1 VLLAVELLL
10 FEWKPRSFVPV
21 AMASATAAAA
31 RRYLLGLGP
40 LFPVHA
46 HPLFIGPSGLAGCVV
61 VGLGAGALSA
71 LMTLAVYACEDLFQ
85 KHMPI
90 HWMWWPAIG
99 GLGIGLG
106 GLLFPQALG
115 VGYNTIGALLQGEV
129 PRTTLLGILLV
140 KSSIWAFALGSGTSG
155 GVLAPLLMMGG
166 ALGGVEGAFLP
177 AVGPGFWPL
186 VSMGAI
192 LGGTMR
198 SPLTGIVFAIEL
210 THDLNMMLPLLVAV
224 TIAHAFTV
232 LTLRRS
238 ILTENVSRRGFHLT
252 REYSIDPLEIL
263 FVREVVR
270 TNVVALSSS
279 MTLDQTRA
287 IIGESPRPRRRQR
300 LYPVVDDE
308 QRLLGVVARNH
319 LEHCIH
325 SGPASMRI
333 ADIAQSMPVV
343 AYPDE
348 PLRAVVHR
356 MASTGLTRFP
366 VVERGQDRKLVGMI
380 GLSDLLTGRTRTLD
394 AEHRRERVFSLT
406 LGRRAS

>member
-1 VLLAVELLL
+1 
-10 FEWKPRSFVPV
+10 
-21 AMASATAAAA
+21 
-31 RRYLLGLGP
+31 
-40 LFPVHA
+40 
-46 HPLFIGPSGLAGCVV
+46 
-61 VGLGAGALSA
+61 
-71 LMTLAVYACEDLFQ
+71 
-85 KHMPI
+85 
-90 HWMWWPAIG
+90 
-99 GLGIGLG
+99 
-106 GLLFPQALG
+106 
-115 VGYNTIGALLQGEV
+115 
-129 PRTTLLGILLV
+129 
-140 KSSIWAFALGSGTSG
+140 
-155 GVLAPLLMMGG
+155 
-166 ALGGVEGAFLP
+166 
-177 AVGPGFWPL
+177 
-186 VSMGAI
+186 
-192 LGGTMR
+192 
-198 SPLTGIVFAIEL
+198 
-210 THDLNMMLPLLVAV
+210 MMLPLLVAV

-232 LTLRRS
+232 LTLRPS
-238 ILTENVSRRGFHLT
+238 ILTEKVSRRGFHLT

-333 ADIAQSMPVV
+333 ADSAQSMPVV

-348 PLRAVVHR
+348 PFRAVVHR

-380 GLSDLLTGRTRTLD
+380 GLSDLLAGRTRTLD

-406 LGRRAS
+406 LGLRSS